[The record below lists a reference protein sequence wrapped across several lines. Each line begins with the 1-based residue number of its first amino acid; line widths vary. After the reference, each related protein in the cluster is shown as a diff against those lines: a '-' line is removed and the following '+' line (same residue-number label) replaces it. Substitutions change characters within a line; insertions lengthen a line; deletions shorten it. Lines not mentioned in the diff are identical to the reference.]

1 MPRSITVRIK
11 PQPRL
16 KVRFTEVEVDFGEDI
31 ADLDSEPSAVIGRKA
46 EAISELL
53 GCSYE
58 QAERIVI
65 GFTE

>member
-16 KVRFTEVEVDFGEDI
+16 KVRFTEVEVDFNEDVV
-31 ADLDSEPSAVIGRKA
+31 DLDSEPSAIIGRTA
-46 EAISELL
+46 EAVAELL

-58 QAERIVI
+58 EAERIVL